1 MWGPIIAAVAGA
13 GANKLFS
20 SKGGGN
26 DETSSRTPQF
36 YPGFDRLANPLI
48 GGTLG
53 SYNRPYQE
61 YPDET
66 VAPLNDDQYTGIAA
80 LRAAYEDPTSR
91 GRYDDIARR
100 FSAAASRQAAPGT
113 SSAIQARMNP
123 YQDLVIDRA
132 LARMNTEDQ
141 TSMRNLR
148 AANAGRNKFGSGA
161 ALSEATLAGA
171 QDQNRGDAI
180 TRLLQSGFGNAQ
192 SQFNTDNEM
201 ANRTAGE
208 NRLALGNAASAVGQG
223 DSANLAKI
231 QALIGGGGMEQGN
244 TQQYMTDRYNRW
256 NQGQGYG
263 DEQNR
268 KAASILFASP
278 QGSTQTSPGPSA
290 FGQGAGLGLAAY
302 GLATRNGKNPFDFS
316 WPSSAG
322 NYGDFPGGNPSG
334 MWANGGIARFA
345 NGGGGNYADLAP
357 PTGDDPVDIDS
368 ILRMLRAARQSQ
380 PGRAYG
386 PNLPTPFEKVLALLT
401 SPTSWKPPALG
412 RTEAEAVSG
421 VVPEGGAPQG
431 DKRELIKTLVK
442 GVGIPIPS
450 APGAMPTDVAGSG
463 FGQDEGEL
471 PSRFSGYDN
480 EEPSAQTPA
489 ARPGPPAQLPSALP
503 AQDDAA
509 DTGDTGD
516 YDPWAPF
523 PPDRAAGTEKR
534 ERLAEIIQDLAGRG
548 RALRSEVPPDASA
561 AALPEVD
568 VPERMPARALGDI
581 AGGGGEAPP
590 PVPPSADM
598 LMGADKSSTG
608 SRYQEII
615 DELLKRQD
623 PKSDLSHMLMKAGAA
638 MMASKS
644 RTALGAAGEGLG
656 AALDESTKLGEKDMD
671 RRLKAAGLLGT
682 LDSKQQ
688 ALMQRASEAAQRA
701 QASQS
706 RLESAERMSAIGTGT
721 KQAAIDAKIQYE
733 KDRNEARY
741 YETLVRAAT
750 ANRATDQKREAA
762 TGRNANQA
770 RKISLAAG
778 VPDKN
783 GNLTLPDGSGGWSVQ
798 KDEDGTPIKYHETKA
813 AKTPS
818 NLKEVANSLVE
829 AEGLPPGTT
838 PTPAHF
844 EQARQIITRQS
855 DFMIRY
861 YTERAA
867 ALQLPGGATAASLAR
882 LDAAAPP
889 AVPARVPPP
898 AVAAPG
904 APPRVPG
911 APPRVPPPAVAA
923 PAAGSSRGTPIR
935 GISSDA
941 EFNKLPK
948 GTWFVNPIDGKIL
961 QKKTDPE

>member
-1 MWGPIIAAVAGA
+1 MEAVIAAIAGA

-26 DETSSRTPQF
+26 DQTTTQTPQF

-53 SYNRPYQE
+53 TYNRPYQE

-113 SSAIQARMNP
+113 SSAIQARMSP

-201 ANRTAGE
+201 ANRTADQ

-244 TQQYMTDRYNRW
+244 TQQYITDRYNRW
-256 NQGQGYG
+256 NQGQNYG

-302 GLATRNGKNPFDFS
+302 GLATRNGKNPFDFLS
-316 WPSSAG
+316 NNPNVSSQ
-322 NYGDFPGGNPSG
+322 FPEG

-345 NGGGGNYADLAP
+345 DGGGKWDDPAAAARRAKISAVISDLLNNLRPPGVSLQGMGAVADRGAGIASREDMAP
-357 PTGDDPVDIDS
+357 P
-368 ILRMLRAARQSQ
+368 
-380 PGRAYG
+380 Y
-386 PNLPTPFEKVLALLT
+386 
-401 SPTSWKPPALG
+401 
-412 RTEAEAVSG
+412 
-421 VVPEGGAPQG
+421 PEEQ
-431 DKRELIKTLVK
+431 
-442 GVGIPIPS
+442 
-450 APGAMPTDVAGSG
+450 
-463 FGQDEGEL
+463 
-471 PSRFSGYDN
+471 YD
-480 EEPSAQTPA
+480 
-489 ARPGPPAQLPSALP
+489 PGPAKVGPEAQLPPTS
-503 AQDDAA
+503 
-509 DTGDTGD
+509 
-516 YDPWAPF
+516 
-523 PPDRAAGTEKR
+523 DRAAGTESR
-534 ERLAEIIQDLAGRG
+534 EKLAEIIQDLAGRG
-548 RALRSEVPPDASA
+548 RVMPSEAAPDASA
-561 AALPEVD
+561 AALPEVV
-568 VPERMPARALGDI
+568 VPERGPARALNEIVG
-581 AGGGGEAPP
+581 AGGEAPP

-598 LMGADKSSTG
+598 LIGADKSSTG

-706 RLESAERMSAIGTGT
+706 RLESAERNFTLNIGSR
-721 KQAAIDAKIQYE
+721 QAAIDAKIQYE
-733 KDRNEARY
+733 SDRNEARRLD
-741 YETLVRAAT
+741 TLVRAAT
-750 ANRATDQKREAA
+750 ADRATDQKRDAASDKNAIAQRKAAESEWKVDERGYLMRPDGDGLFKYA
-762 TGRNANQA
+762 TG
-770 RKISLAAG
+770 
-778 VPDKN
+778 
-783 GNLTLPDGSGGWSVQ
+783 PDGGKVKGNKVSSTGSKALPNAQQLAQVLADEESGS
-798 KDEDGTPIKYHETKA
+798 
-813 AKTPS
+813 
-818 NLKEVANSLVE
+818 
-829 AEGLPPGTT
+829 
-838 PTPAHF
+838 
-844 EQARQIITRQS
+844 
-855 DFMIRY
+855 
-861 YTERAA
+861 
-867 ALQLPGGATAASLAR
+867 PGGAVSAAHWVRAREILTAPNTFMAQYYIEKIGQGGLPGKTGTEAR
-882 LDAAAPP
+882 DRMNAARPPPPVAQAGAP
-889 AVPARVPPP
+889 PPP
-898 AVAAPG
+898 A
-904 APPRVPG
+904 
-911 APPRVPPPAVAA
+911 AA
-923 PAAGSSRGTPIR
+923 PAAGSSRDTPIR
-935 GISSDA
+935 GISTDA

-948 GTWFVNPIDGKIL
+948 GPWFVNPIDGKIL
-961 QKKTDPE
+961 QKKTGRE